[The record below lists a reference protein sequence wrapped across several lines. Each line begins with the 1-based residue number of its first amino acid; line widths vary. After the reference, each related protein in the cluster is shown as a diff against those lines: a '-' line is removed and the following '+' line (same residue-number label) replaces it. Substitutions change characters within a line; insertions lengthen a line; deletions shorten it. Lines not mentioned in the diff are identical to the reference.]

1 MDDLWKEAN
10 FSLHS
15 HTHFIR
21 MMSVSHVHNV
31 ILYFINFTS
40 STKIYAILCFPGEK
54 SPQNECFKEQLSL
67 AALDNK

>member
-1 MDDLWKEAN
+1 
-10 FSLHS
+10 
-15 HTHFIR
+15 